1 MSAMPTTR
9 PPSAPPPRKAAAAA
23 TPTSYTAKDIEVLE
37 GLEPVRL
44 RPAMYIGGTDARGY
58 HHLLWEIVDNAIDEV
73 INGHAKRIE
82 VSLDKD
88 HKGATVTDDGR
99 GIPVDMHPKH
109 KRPALEIIF
118 GTLHAGGKFGSDNY
132 KVAGGLHGV
141 GSSVVNALSELV
153 EVRVLR
159 DGFEHTQDYSRGA
172 PISKLKKG
180 GATRKHGTEIHFRP
194 DPQIFGTE
202 RKFDAETVRE
212 RLEAKAYLHAG
223 LVLVFKD
230 QASGESVEICHPG
243 GIADYLPKLVSERG
257 KPANHPTPFYFSKE
271 NGMRLEAVLQW
282 TEATDALLR
291 SYANGIPTANGGTH
305 ENGFGSAIVKAVRS
319 FMEAKNIQPKGVT
332 LTAEDIREGVVGI
345 LSVYIQNPQFQGQ
358 TKDRLN
364 NPEAAQAVEQA
375 VRPALEQWLLDNGSA
390 GEAIVARAILA
401 ARAREARRE
410 ATAQVLRKS
419 PVSHRL
425 NLPGKLADCASTD
438 PSESELFIVEGDSA
452 GGSAKQGRDR
462 RTQAI
467 LPLRGKV
474 LNTEQAS
481 TSKVLSNKELQD
493 IVSALGCGFGKDFDA
508 SKLRYGRIFLL
519 MDADSDGHHIAT
531 LLLTFFYRHL
541 HGLLTG
547 GHVYLAQPP
556 LYRIDVGKET
566 HWALDDNER
575 DHVLARMAKN
585 AKADISRFKG
595 LGEMPAED
603 LKATTLDPRRRR
615 ALRVMIDE
623 EIETDRVLNE
633 LMGKDA
639 QARFR
644 FIMERA
650 PNAEID
656 V

>member
-1 MSAMPTTR
+1 MSAMPTSRT
-9 PPSAPPPRKAAAAA
+9 PSAPPKRPPAAAPA
-23 TPTSYTAKDIEVLE
+23 TSYTAKDIEVLE
-37 GLEPVRL
+37 GLEPVRM

-88 HKGATVTDDGR
+88 YKGVTVTDDGR
-99 GIPVDMHPKH
+99 GMPVDVHPKY

-118 GTLHAGGKFGSDNY
+118 GTLHAGGKFGGDNY

-141 GSSVVNALSELV
+141 GSSVVNALSELMA
-153 EVRVLR
+153 VRVLR

-172 PISKLKKG
+172 PISKLKRG
-180 GATRKHGTEIHFRP
+180 AATRKHGTEIHFRP
-194 DPQIFGTE
+194 DPEIFGAE
-202 RKFDAETVRE
+202 RKFDPETVRE
-212 RLEAKAYLHAG
+212 RLEAKAFLHAG
-223 LVLVFKD
+223 LVLIFKD
-230 QASGESVEICHPG
+230 HATGTTEELCHPG
-243 GIADYLPKLVSERG
+243 GIADFLPKVVSERG
-257 KPANHPTPFYFSKE
+257 KPTTHPAPFYFAKE

-282 TEATDALLR
+282 TEATDTVLR
-291 SYANGIPTANGGTH
+291 SYANGIPTSNGGTH

-375 VRPALEQWLLDNGSA
+375 VRPALEQWLLDNGTA
-390 GEAIVARAILA
+390 GEAIVARSILA

-556 LYRIDVGKET
+556 LYRIDIGKET
-566 HWALDDNER
+566 HWALDDHER
-575 DHVLARMAKN
+575 DQVLGRLAKN

-615 ALRVMIDE
+615 ALRVVIDE

-644 FIMERA
+644 FIMDRA